1 MRKQRN
7 KRQNI
12 PYTTS
17 SKNADLEEYM
27 IESQEIK
34 RHGIEALEKAGIRVF
49 MTREEWEKEQDEY
62 KSRMARNTS
71 THHITGNER

>member
-12 PYTTS
+12 PCTTS
-17 SKNADLEEYM
+17 SKNAGLEEYM

-62 KSRMARNTS
+62 KSSHIHGSENT
-71 THHITGNER
+71 NESHRE